1 MIDLYSL
8 NGAWPDAL
16 PFRVNLPN
24 SVTRTDPT
32 TFTQEELTSWGFTG
46 PFTPPTYDLYTEV
59 LEWDGSSFSVR
70 VMTPEER
77 QVVIDNRW
85 NEVRVERNRLLTDS
99 DWTQLPDAPTDK
111 TAWATY
117 RQALR
122 DITQQSDPFNLI
134 WPQKSTN

>member
-24 SVTRTDPT
+24 NATRTDPT

-122 DITQQSDPFNLI
+122 DITNQDDPFNVT
-134 WPQKSTN
+134 WPTLLTN

>member
-32 TFTQEELTSWGFTG
+32 TFTQEELASWGYVG
-46 PFTPPTYDLYTEV
+46 PIAPPTYDLFTEV
-59 LEWDGSSFSVR
+59 LEWDGSAFTIR
-70 VMTPEER
+70 PMTSEER
-77 QVVIDNRW
+77 QAVLDTKW
-85 NEVRVERNRLLTDS
+85 SEVRIQRNRYLADT
-99 DWTQLPDAPTDK
+99 DWTQLPDSPTDK
-111 TAWATY
+111 SVWATY

-122 DITQQSDPFNLI
+122 DITQQDDPFNI
-134 WPQKSTN
+134 VWPVLP

>member
-122 DITQQSDPFNLI
+122 DITNQDDPFNVT
-134 WPQKSTN
+134 WPTLLTN